1 MRRHGTPNNAVAA
14 AFAARAAANAAA
26 TAHAPTHAR
35 RAANY
40 AIKTVI
46 AAGATIWQKKKWQD
60 GQVPMPQ

>member
-1 MRRHGTPNNAVAA
+1 MAA